1 MPRLRILATATT
13 FPRWKGDSSSSLVF
27 DLENRLGKM
36 HDITV
41 LAPHHPG
48 AKKNERMGALEV
60 RRFAYFKPESLE
72 KLCYGGGIIPNMG
85 KSMLARLQL
94 PLLVL
99 AEFFS
104 ASGLIREK
112 DAQIIHAHWML
123 PQGMVGALLKGFTK
137 KPLIITI
144 HGSDLF
150 PIQNVFLKKLQGFA
164 ACKADIIT
172 VNSEATGNELLRRF
186 PHVREKVRIIPM
198 GVDTSFFRPRRS
210 RKPKSLRGKKIIL
223 FVGRLSDQKG
233 VQYLV
238 EAMPSI
244 LSREKDALLFII
256 GEGPHR
262 KELEAL
268 AGSYGMGHAVRFLGG
283 LPQEK
288 VAMYHGMCDVFVLPA
303 LANRTGTEALGLALL
318 EAMASGC
325 AVVGT
330 DVGGIPSAVSHGKTG
345 ILVRQK
351 NADDLAASI
360 TALLKN
366 RKKASALG
374 RRASSFISRNYSWE
388 QIAKKFDRAYR
399 DVAS

>member
-1 MPRLRILATATT
+1 MGCAVREGPALSIAEAKASRCCPPRQISQQARNARTFLNQLPPRAAMPRLRILATATT
-13 FPRWKGDSSSSLVF
+13 FPRWKGDSSSSFVF

-60 RRFAYFKPESLE
+60 RRFAYFKPESME

-198 GVDTSFFRPRRS
+198 GVDTSFFRP
-210 RKPKSLRGKKIIL
+210 
-223 FVGRLSDQKG
+223 
-233 VQYLV
+233 
-238 EAMPSI
+238 
-244 LSREKDALLFII
+244 
-256 GEGPHR
+256 HR

-325 AVVGT
+325 AVEGT

>member
-13 FPRWKGDSSSSLVF
+13 FPRWKGDSSSSFVF
-27 DLENRLGKM
+27 DLENRLGKV

-48 AKKNERMGALEV
+48 AKKKERMGALEV

-72 KLCYGGGIIPNMG
+72 KLCYGGGIIPNMR
-85 KSMLARLQL
+85 KSLLARLQL

-104 ASGLIREK
+104 ASSLVREK
-112 DAQIIHAHWML
+112 DAQLIHAHWML
-123 PQGMVGALLKGFTK
+123 PQGMVGALLKGLTK

-150 PIQNVFLKKLQGFA
+150 PIQNTFLRKMQGFA
-164 ACKADIIT
+164 ARKADVIT
-172 VNSEATGNELLRRF
+172 VNSRATRAELLRRF
-186 PHVREKVRIIPM
+186 PGVERKVRIIPM
-198 GVDTSFFRPRRS
+198 GVDTVLFRPRRNG
-210 RKPKSLRGKKIIL
+210 KPTSFKGKRIIL

-238 EAMPSI
+238 EAMPFI
-244 LSREKDALLFII
+244 LSREKNALLLII

-268 AGSYGMGHAVRFLGG
+268 ADSYGVGHAVRFLGG

-288 VAMYHGMCDVFVLPA
+288 VAIYHGMCDVFVLPA

-351 NADDLAASI
+351 NANDLAASI
-360 TALLKN
+360 TSLLKD

-374 RRASSFISRNYSWE
+374 RRASSFISKNYSWE
-388 QIAKKFDRAYR
+388 QIAGKFDKAYR
-399 DVAS
+399 DVTS